1 MERMIDLLD
10 KYERYRRNVINLQA
24 SENYLC
30 PHARL
35 ALGSD
40 LGSRYSH
47 IMTNGI
53 NAYGGTDLIEEIRL
67 QTENSIKTLFSA
79 RFAEIR
85 PPGAHIAAEI
95 SIIST
100 VKINGK
106 IMAIDESDGGYTGYE
121 DEYLGK
127 MLSYKYSSIPY
138 DRKIQEIDYEA
149 LERKASEERPDAI
162 ILGQSF
168 FVKPYDL
175 KRVREI
181 CDKSGAKLI
190 YDGSHVMGLI
200 AGKKF
205 QPDAI
210 KYSDILFGSTH
221 KSFFGPQGGI
231 VLTQNEEIFREI
243 EKNTV
248 WKTFDNYHPNRVAA
262 LGIVAED
269 FLEFGQTYAK
279 NVIQNSKNLAY
290 NLEQYGIEIKYAPL
304 YSESHQIIMKER
316 KTNFIEISKL
326 LEKNNIIAD
335 REGRIGTSEI
345 TRLGLSDMDSLAS
358 VIADSIN
365 GKDARSKV
373 TEILKNTGVKYCR

>member
-1 MERMIDLLD
+1 MDRIIDLLD

-47 IMTNGI
+47 VMNNGI
-53 NAYGGTDLIEEIRL
+53 NAYGGTDLIEEIKTK
-67 QTENSIKTLFSA
+67 TENSIKALYSA

-85 PPGAHIAAEI
+85 PPGAHIAAEMAI
-95 SIIST
+95 LST
-100 VKINGK
+100 VKTNGK
-106 IMAIDESDGGYTGYE
+106 IMAIDEKDGGYTGYS
-121 DEYLGK
+121 DEYLGN

-138 DRKIQEIDYEA
+138 DNNIQEIDYEA
-149 LERKASEERPDAI
+149 LERKAAGERPDAI

-175 KRVREI
+175 KRIKEI
-181 CDKSGAKLI
+181 CDKSGSFLI

-221 KSFFGPQGGI
+221 KSLFGPQGGI
-231 VLTQNEEIFREI
+231 VLTQNEELFKKI
-243 EKNTV
+243 EENTV
-248 WKTFDNYHPNRVAA
+248 WKTFDNYHPNRIAA
-262 LGIVAED
+262 LGVVAED
-269 FLEFGQTYAK
+269 FLEFGETYAK

-290 NLEQYGIEIKYAPL
+290 NLEQYGIEIKCGPW
-304 YSESHQIIMKER
+304 YSESHQIIMKDR
-316 KTNFIEISKL
+316 KANFIEISKI
-326 LEKNNIIAD
+326 LEKNNIIVD

-345 TRLGLSDMDSLAS
+345 TRLGLSDMDGLAS
-358 VIADSIN
+358 VIADSIK
-365 GKDARSKV
+365 GKDTRSKV
-373 TEILKNTGVKYCR
+373 AEILKNTGVKYCR